1 MTKIEILDKLKSDV
15 VNIPFEA
22 DNLSTDFNFTKNDV
36 RYYFYGLF
44 QNTINQYYLGWNI
57 LFFFEEVDS
66 NEIYKLYTDQNL
78 NEFKKNHIE
87 KLFFIQYA
95 KPKETYQKNLNRN
108 LVLSSFS
115 TFETCINLIFEN
127 LVNKEDFN
135 EYLKKMTLTEEKSF
149 LNYFD
154 ENQKTRII
162 SKLLINHSLHKK
174 YRFLSKNKYDFMRKD
189 DLDFIKFISDYRNS
203 LIHNNGIFNNQG
215 YEKEVFGVKFIFEKG
230 KEVLI
235 EENENSFLLN
245 WEISFKMKQIF
256 TRLISNLKHPEL
268 ILYPD

>member
-22 DNLSTDFNFTKNDV
+22 ENLSTNFNFTKNDV

-66 NEIYKLYTDQNL
+66 TEIYKLYNNQNL

-87 KLFFIQYA
+87 KLFFIQDE
-95 KPKETYQKNLNRN
+95 KPKETYQRNLNRN

-115 TFETCINLIFEN
+115 SFETCINLIFDN
-127 LVNKEDFN
+127 LVNKEEFN
-135 EYLKKMTLTEEKSF
+135 NFLNVTTRIDEKSF
-149 LNYFD
+149 LKNFD

-162 SKLLINHSLHKK
+162 SKLSINHSLYKK
-174 YRFLSKNKYDFMRKD
+174 YRFLSKNKYDSMRKD

-203 LIHNNGIFNNQG
+203 IIHNNGIFNTQG

-235 EENENSFLLN
+235 QKNENSFLIN
-245 WEISFKMKQIF
+245 WKICLKMKEIF
-256 TRLISNLKHPEL
+256 TRLISNLKHSEL
-268 ILYPD
+268 IEFPD